1 MSKYTDQL
9 EKQLQ
14 AMKITQDSYDSWL
27 DNECTK
33 RFMLEIELDLQNT
46 RERRISAASSVELA
60 GIIAIERNINIEVL
74 ESVLEWKPLE
84 LEADE

>member
-14 AMKITQDSYDSWL
+14 SMKITQDSYGAWL

-33 RFMLEIELDLQNT
+33 RFMLEIELDLQRVREDKVPAPTIECAGMAAIDRNT
-46 RERRISAASSVELA
+46 TID
-60 GIIAIERNINIEVL
+60 VL
-74 ESVLEWKPLE
+74 ESVLEWKPSE

>member
-14 AMKITQDSYDSWL
+14 SMKITQDSYDSWL
-27 DNECTK
+27 DNECTQ
-33 RFMLEIELDLQNT
+33 RFMLE
-46 RERRISAASSVELA
+46 VELNLQFA
-60 GIIAIERNINIEVL
+60 LEEKIPTAEADRVTFFVAERNASIGALENIL
-74 ESVLEWKPLE
+74 NWKPSE

>member
-1 MSKYTDQL
+1 MSKYTEQL

-14 AMKITQDSYDSWL
+14 GMKITQDSYSSWL

-33 RFMLEIELDLQNT
+33 RFMLEVELDLQSG
-46 RERRISAASSVELA
+46 REDKTPAPTIECAAMA
-60 GIIAIERNINIEVL
+60 AIERNAYIDAL
-74 ESVLEWKPLE
+74 ESVLEWKPSE

>member
-14 AMKITQDSYDSWL
+14 GMKITRDSYTSWL

-33 RFMLEIELDLQNT
+33 RFMLEIELDLQGH
-46 RERRISAASSVELA
+46 REARLPSVSAEIA
-60 GIIAIERNINIEVL
+60 GMAAIDRNATIDAL
-74 ESVLEWKPLE
+74 ESVLEWKPSE

>member
-14 AMKITQDSYDSWL
+14 SMKVTQDSYSAWL
-27 DNECTK
+27 DNECTQ
-33 RFMLEIELDLQNT
+33 RFMLEIELDLQRS
-46 RERRISAASSVELA
+46 REDRLHASTIERA
-60 GIIAIERNINIEVL
+60 GIAAVDRNATIDVL
-74 ESVLEWKPLE
+74 ESVLEWKPSE